1 MTSSFNCRYR
11 PSQISDYF
19 DTNSTPYVEF
29 QPEMTSRVPAAYD
42 AMWSFALA
50 VNHSMDR
57 IQQDGDIM
65 HTCNSFQFGC
75 GSFNRMV
82 RQAMENLSFAGVSV
96 EVSFSPNQHST
107 RSLTTTITQIQSG
120 KLMPIGVY
128 DSKEDL
134 LNLSTFVN
142 KS

>member
-1 MTSSFNCRYR
+1 
-11 PSQISDYF
+11 
-19 DTNSTPYVEF
+19 
-29 QPEMTSRVPAAYD
+29 MTSRVPAAYD
-42 AMWSFALA
+42 AMWIFALA
-50 VNHSMDR
+50 VNNPMDR

-65 HTCNSFQFGC
+65 HTCNAFEFGC

-82 RQAMENLSFAGVSV
+82 RQAMENLSFAGVSG
-96 EVSFSPNQHST
+96 EISFSPNQHSK

-128 DSKEDL
+128 DSKQDL
-134 LNLSTFVN
+134 LNLSTFGN